1 MRGGYYIAILE
12 LSNIME
18 QDTEIFVKVIE
29 NGREITIPLT
39 NGLCGT
45 SFATMEIWGKIKP
58 IARNAVEVEINIPYS
73 VAREWKKYNE
83 KNYIKEE

>member
-1 MRGGYYIAILE
+1 MTILE

-18 QDTEIFVKVIE
+18 RGTEIFVKVTDDGKE
-29 NGREITIPLT
+29 VTIPLT

-45 SFATMEIWGKIKP
+45 SFATMKIWGKVKP
-58 IARNAVEVEINIPYS
+58 IARNAVEVEVNIPYS

-83 KNYIKEE
+83 KNYIKEG

>member
-1 MRGGYYIAILE
+1 MTILE

-18 QDTEIFVKVIE
+18 RGTEIFVKVTDDGKE
-29 NGREITIPLT
+29 VTIPLT

-45 SFATMEIWGKIKP
+45 SFATMEIWSKVKP
-58 IARNAVEVEINIPYS
+58 IARNAVEVDVNIPYS

-83 KNYIKEE
+83 KNYIKTC

>member
-1 MRGGYYIAILE
+1 MTILE
-12 LSNIME
+12 LRNIVE
-18 QDTEIFVKVIE
+18 QDTEIFVKVTDDE
-29 NGREITIPLT
+29 KECTIPLT

-45 SFATMEIWGKIKP
+45 SFATMEIWGKVKP

-83 KNYIKEE
+83 KNYIKED

>member
-1 MRGGYYIAILE
+1 MAILE

-58 IARNAVEVEINIPYS
+58 IARNAVEVEVNIPYS

-83 KNYIKEE
+83 KNYIKEN

>member
-1 MRGGYYIAILE
+1 MAILE

>member
-1 MRGGYYIAILE
+1 MAILE

-45 SFATMEIWGKIKP
+45 SFVTMEIWGKIKP

>member
-1 MRGGYYIAILE
+1 MTIPE

-18 QDTEIFVKVIE
+18 RGTEIFVKVTDDGKE
-29 NGREITIPLT
+29 VTIPLT

-45 SFATMEIWGKIKP
+45 SFATMEIWSKVKP
-58 IARNAVEVEINIPYS
+58 IARNAVEVEVNIPYS

-83 KNYIKEE
+83 KNYIKEN

>member
-1 MRGGYYIAILE
+1 MTILE

-18 QDTEIFVKVIE
+18 QGTEIFVIDDGKEV
-29 NGREITIPLT
+29 TIPLT

-45 SFATMEIWGKIKP
+45 SFATMKIWGKVKL
-58 IARNAVEVEINIPYS
+58 IARNAVEVEVNIPYS

-83 KNYIKEE
+83 KNYIKEN

>member
-1 MRGGYYIAILE
+1 MTILE

-45 SFATMEIWGKIKP
+45 SFATMEIRGKIKP

-83 KNYIKEE
+83 KNYIKED

>member
-1 MRGGYYIAILE
+1 MTILE

-18 QDTEIFVKVIE
+18 QGTEIFVKVTDD
-29 NGREITIPLT
+29 REEVTIPVT

-45 SFATMEIWGKIKP
+45 AFSTMEIYGKVKS
-58 IARNAVEVEINIPYS
+58 IARNAVEVEVNIPCS

-83 KNYIKEE
+83 KNYIEED

>member
-1 MRGGYYIAILE
+1 MVILE